1 MKYFSGATMV
11 FNSSTNVYLNIA
23 FKTKGIYALWK
34 TNQGPG
40 NAISFIYY
48 VRQGSLPGL
57 PEKSRALTGM
67 AGSHLIGVGE

>member
-1 MKYFSGATMV
+1 MV

-34 TNQGPG
+34 TNQGTG
-40 NAISFIYY
+40 NAISFIYR

-57 PEKSRALTGM
+57 PEKPSALMGM
-67 AGSHLIGVGE
+67 TSSHLIEVGE